1 MHGYEPFA
9 VVRSLKGVA
18 AEDIIQHVQRC
29 LGNEYTLSGVAS
41 LAQVGLKEFPVNA
54 THKIIKADV
63 EKVVRNV
70 LDRN

>member
-9 VVRSLKGVA
+9 VVHSLKGVT
-18 AEDIIQHVQRC
+18 AEDIIQHVKRC

-63 EKVVRNV
+63 EKAVREI
-70 LDRN
+70 LDKN